1 MENPLMLFNLLFR
14 TLHASVFYF
23 KIDSPGDH
31 SLATGI
37 AMSFTCFKPT
47 ILLKKSSFYLF
58 SMVKNPVKPRIN
70 KSRKNLDK
78 QDKIHLEKQRLSYS

>member
-1 MENPLMLFNLLFR
+1 MLFNLLFR

-23 KIDSPGDH
+23 KIDSPGDY

-37 AMSFTCFKPT
+37 AMSFTCFKPQYYS
-47 ILLKKSSFYLF
+47 KKSSFYLF
-58 SMVKNPVKPRIN
+58 SMVENLVKPRIN

-78 QDKIHLEKQRLSYS
+78 QRKIHLEKQRLSYS